1 MNQKDIEH
9 LKNMLVQAG
18 SDIRIFLVK
27 IADRYH
33 NLETLEF
40 LPKQKRYRIARE
52 TQEIYL
58 PIVNFLSI

>member
-1 MNQKDIEH
+1 MNKKDIEN
-9 LKNMLVQAG
+9 LKQSLVSVG
-18 SDIRIFLVK
+18 DDIRIFLVK

-33 NLETLEF
+33 NLETLEY
-40 LPKQKRYRIARE
+40 LAKNKRYRIARE